1 MKVNVGNGEI
11 QGYLNQSEKLDL
23 NDVDDASCTEILA
36 PSIVNLIHYT
46 KIQDVLAQWHRK
58 LRLGGTVILGGYD
71 LVEFSKAVI
80 RYEITKEEKNV
91 IIAGSGCFFPLDEI
105 TQLVQMVGFK
115 IKKRQLNGIKYTL
128 ELTREN

>member
-11 QGYLNQSEKLDL
+11 RGYLNQPEQLDL

-36 PSIVNLIHYT
+36 PSVVNVIHYT
-46 KIQDVLAQWHRK
+46 KIQGVLTQWYRK
-58 LRLGGTVILGGYD
+58 LRLGGIVILGGYD

-80 RYEITKEEKNV
+80 RYEISKEEKNS
-91 IIAGSGCFFPLDEI
+91 IIAGSGSFFPLDEI
-105 TQLVQMVGFK
+105 TQLVQMIGFK
-115 IKKRQLNGIKYTL
+115 IKKRQLNGIRYTL